1 MSNTR
6 YLIDDKDISN
16 FNFELLYIT
25 KSKFENDWHS
35 TAHLHPFMEIF
46 FILDGTG
53 EFQLDDAM
61 IKVNQW
67 DLIIIN
73 PNCLHT
79 EKSSLGQ
86 TPLEYI
92 VLGIDN
98 FSINFSE
105 IHNFTNNENTNQLYK
120 ILHFNEN
127 NSYILNHLNLL
138 IQEIEIK
145 DYKYETA
152 CKSMLSLFIINV
164 LRNDP
169 LMLIIEK
176 PKQNLNLECVK
187 VKNYLDTHY
196 ADNITLDHLSDISY
210 MNKYNLVHTF
220 TKQIGTSP
228 IAYVINKRIEE
239 SKNLLST
246 TNYSIRDISLIVGF
260 SNSSYFSQMFK
271 KETGFSPKSYR
282 TQKLNH
288 I

>member
-67 DLIIIN
+67 DLVIIN

-260 SNSSYFSQMFK
+260 SNSSYFSQIFK
-271 KETGFSPKSYR
+271 KETGLSPKSYR